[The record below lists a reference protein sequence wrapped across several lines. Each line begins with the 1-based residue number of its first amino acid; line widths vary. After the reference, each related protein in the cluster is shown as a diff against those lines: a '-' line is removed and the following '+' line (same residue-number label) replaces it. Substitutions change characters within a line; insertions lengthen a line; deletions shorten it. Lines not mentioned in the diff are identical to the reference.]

1 MSCVAL
7 RIQDERE
14 MIFRPGAI
22 AEKAQRNK
30 GAYERSKRKAKQIAQ
45 RYVRVPMRSYC
56 KWRDKWV

>member
-1 MSCVAL
+1 
-7 RIQDERE
+7 